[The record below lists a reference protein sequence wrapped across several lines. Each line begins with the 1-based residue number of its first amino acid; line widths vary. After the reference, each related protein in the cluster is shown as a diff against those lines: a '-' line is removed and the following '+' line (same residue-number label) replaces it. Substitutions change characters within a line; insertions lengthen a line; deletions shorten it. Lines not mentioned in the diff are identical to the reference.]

1 MTTYLLE
8 WPKPRTLGTPNAE
21 KDKEQ
26 QELSFIDIERLLC
39 DFLQK

>member
-8 WPKPRTLGTPNAE
+8 RPKPRTLGTPNAD